1 MATFRPIESGW
12 TLAFAAAE
20 RSRSDAG
27 KIREPKA
34 EERLLIERAQEG
46 DHDAFARLLSR
57 HQRRVF
63 SLIGNLIR
71 QPAEVEDIAQQ
82 VFLKMYLALPQ
93 FDFRAAF
100 STWLYRIAVN
110 ECYDHLRRQRAQK
123 SPAGKELQVEELA
136 DLERLGATVQA
147 SASPDPARQAE
158 LRQLVEQ
165 LFRRL
170 PVDDRLL
177 LTLKELEGFSIE
189 EIARVMEMKENTV
202 KVRLFRA
209 RRRLLER
216 HRRLSARRPA
226 PVNEEKQ

>member
-1 MATFRPIESGW
+1 MA
-12 TLAFAAAE
+12 LAAE
-20 RSRSDAG
+20 RRSQRTEGNVSGA
-27 KIREPKA
+27 KA
-34 EERLLIERAQEG
+34 EERLLIERAREG
-46 DHDAFARLLSR
+46 DHDAFAALLAR

-71 QPAEVEDIAQQ
+71 QRDEVEDIAQQ

-100 STWLYRIAVN
+100 STWLYRIVVN

-123 SPAGKELQVEELA
+123 SPAGRVFQVEELA
-136 DLERLGATVQA
+136 ELERLAAPGGVEG
-147 SASPDPARQAE
+147 SDPARQAE
-158 LRQLVEQ
+158 LRQLVEH

-170 PVDDRLL
+170 PAEDRLV

-189 EIARVMEMKENTV
+189 EIAQVLDLKENTV

-209 RRRLLER
+209 RRRLLET
-216 HRRLSARRPA
+216 HRRLFGRRA
-226 PVNEEKQ
+226 GRPVEEKQ